1 MEHTNI
7 QMSHE
12 EKKGRSYF
20 IIFITSIAALAGI
33 LFGYD
38 TGVVSGAILFIHDQY
53 HLTPQTNGLVVSA
66 VLFGALIG
74 AMFSGRLADHLG
86 RRKLLIADATIF
98 VVGTLITALGASIE
112 TITIGRVVVGVAIG
126 VASYVAPLY
135 ISEIAPAK
143 YRGALVSLNQLAITL
158 GILLSYM
165 VDYEF
170 AQYGAW
176 RWMFAAGVV
185 PAIGFFI
192 GLLFLPDS
200 PRWIASRGDLKTAF
214 DVLTRIHS
222 SPVIAKQELV
232 SIQESLQKQ
241 NQSWRML
248 FSPFVRS
255 TLTIGIGLAVL
266 QQVTGIN
273 TIIYYAP
280 TIFKMAGFQT
290 AASAILA
297 TMSVGVTFVVF
308 TIIALPLI
316 DTLGRRP
323 LLLIGLGGM
332 ALSLLGLSWAFH
344 FATPLPSLKWIAVG
358 GMLFYIACFA
368 FSLGPIMW
376 LMIAEIYPLRVR
388 GLGSSLATSANWGS
402 NMLVA
407 YTFLSF
413 VETFGASG
421 TFFIYFVIS
430 TLGMFF
436 IYYLVPETKS
446 ITLEQI
452 ESSLQAGRSFRKL
465 GQVDLIPTEG

>member
-1 MEHTNI
+1 MEH
-7 QMSHE
+7 SHTQVNLE
-12 EKKGRSYF
+12 EKTGRSYF
-20 IIFITSIAALAGI
+20 FIFITSIAALAGI

-38 TGVVSGAILFIHDQY
+38 TGVVSGAILFIHDEY
-53 HLTPQTNGLVVSA
+53 HLTAQTNGLVVSA
-66 VLFGALIG
+66 VLFGALLG
-74 AMFSGRLADHLG
+74 AMFSGRLADQLG
-86 RRKLLIADATIF
+86 RRKLLISDATIF
-98 VVGTLITALGASIE
+98 IIGTLITALGTSIE
-112 TITIGRVVVGVAIG
+112 TITLGRIVVGVAIG

-170 AQYGAW
+170 SQYGAW

-214 DVLTRIHS
+214 DILQRIHGS
-222 SPVIAKQELV
+222 TSLAKQELV

-290 AASAILA
+290 ASSAILA
-297 TMSVGVTFVVF
+297 TMSVGVTFVIF
-308 TIIALPLI
+308 TLVALPLI

-344 FATPLPSLKWIAVG
+344 YATPLPSLKWIAVG

-430 TLGMFF
+430 ALGMFF

-452 ESSLQAGRSFRKL
+452 ESSLQAGMSFRKL
-465 GQVDLIPTEG
+465 GQVQLIPTEG